1 MLMITNDTNEAKEIV
16 TIMLKSLKS
25 KQTSHPVK
33 RTICEKLAIM
43 VSTRP
48 NYLVR

>member
-1 MLMITNDTNEAKEIV
+1 MATNDLNEAKEIV

-25 KQTSHPVK
+25 KQTSNPVK
-33 RTICEKLAIM
+33 RSICEKLAIL

-48 NYLVR
+48 NYLCR